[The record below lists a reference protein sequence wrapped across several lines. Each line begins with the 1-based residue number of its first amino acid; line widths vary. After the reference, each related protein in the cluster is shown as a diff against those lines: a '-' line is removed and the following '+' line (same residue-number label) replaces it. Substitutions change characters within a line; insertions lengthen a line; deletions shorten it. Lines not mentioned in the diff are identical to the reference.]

1 MPPPH
6 RPGNIMAD
14 IPRPKVD
21 FSRISLGSLKR
32 YQAVYGLTT
41 TSEDLARVVTD
52 HFGAT
57 CYSNMPAS
65 KDFGEKYHPRT
76 LCEVSENAP
85 CKDVRS
91 ADEAVDYFLKIRK
104 DDRMDDF
111 GGRKNTRNRDKQEK
125 KP

>member
-1 MPPPH
+1 MT
-6 RPGNIMAD
+6 D

-32 YQAVYGLTT
+32 YQAVYGLVDTQ
-41 TSEDLARVVTD
+41 EDLARVVTD

-57 CYSNMPAS
+57 CYSCMPPS
-65 KDFGEKYHPRT
+65 KDPVDKYVPTT

-104 DDRMDDF
+104 DDRMDEL
-111 GGRKNTRNRDKQEK
+111 GPRKNTRNRDKLEK
-125 KP
+125 KA